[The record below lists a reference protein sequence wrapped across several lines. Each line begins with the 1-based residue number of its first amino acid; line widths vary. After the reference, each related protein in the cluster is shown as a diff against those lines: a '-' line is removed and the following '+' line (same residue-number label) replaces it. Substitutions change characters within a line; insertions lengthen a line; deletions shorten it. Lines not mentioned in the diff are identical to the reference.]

1 MLNHNL
7 GNHHCLPHK
16 KSKMLVRSQ
25 CKLNDKNTYFIDFTL
40 IFDIMQGI
48 KKKVFF
54 KIANKIANGMIP
66 IKRSISF
73 KDFKSS

>member
-1 MLNHNL
+1 
-7 GNHHCLPHK
+7 
-16 KSKMLVRSQ
+16 MLVRSQ